1 MTSVLRQK
9 YFLEGFV
16 AGDQGSV
23 EAPLYYLQVLNRSCL
38 KILRL
43 IPVKYSRC
51 FFLLVNQSLTQ
62 RLTRI
67 PQNNES
73 RIPMICVVA
82 NPFTGPN
89 PKMKRMIAV
98 NNVVTCAS
106 STGGKE
112 RR

>member
-1 MTSVLRQK
+1 MNLK
-9 YFLEGFV
+9 F
-16 AGDQGSV
+16 A
-23 EAPLYYLQVLNRSCL
+23 CL

-89 PKMKRMIAV
+89 PKTNRMIAV
-98 NNVVTCAS
+98 NNVCLLYTSDAADERS
-106 STGGKE
+106 SVDLGG
-112 RR
+112 RRIIKKKK